1 MLTSLED
8 ETCPQIGTGEAGQPA
23 RCFTA
28 VEMEELAVGATAR
41 DSEGNVVDLDTGSR
55 GGCLDVAG
63 THTTGVDASLA
74 AGPLLIAF
82 HASGPGCHSIRHGF
96 YSEGTA

>member
-1 MLTSLED
+1 MLASLED
-8 ETCPQIGTGEAGQPA
+8 ETCPQIGAGEAGQSTC
-23 RCFTA
+23 CFTA
-28 VEMEELAVGATAR
+28 VEMEEFAVGTTAR
-41 DSEGNVVDLDTGSR
+41 DSEGNIVDLDTGLC

-63 THTTGVDASLA
+63 THTTGVDASLT

-82 HASGPGCHSIRHGF
+82 HASCPGFHSIRRGF